1 MTDRPVSRKGRRAR
15 IHGREPIAQ
24 LGLTPDLDEAE
35 AQQQE
40 AHFGVARDQVEHD
53 FVISHVLSALS
64 AHSDQFVFHGG
75 TALSRTFLDGL
86 RLSEDIDLLSVGAR
100 REVAETLHRSIVAL
114 SVWWSPIPGSMKC
127 GRTQMPASTR
137 LAT

>member
-15 IHGREPIAQ
+15 IHGREPIPQ

-86 RLSEDIDLLSVGAR
+86 RLSDAGMITAEAAR
-100 REVAETLHRSIVAL
+100 VFRKYGPTKSYPRSWMFPVASLGRVA
-114 SVWWSPIPGSMKC
+114 
-127 GRTQMPASTR
+127 
-137 LAT
+137 